1 MARHGRIGLN
11 QIRIL
16 YKNNMESEGMSD
28 ILANRSAK
36 DRRKLDFYPTPPDVT
51 HALMKFLKLPQ
62 SDVWECACGEGHMA
76 RVIEEYGHK
85 IIATDIR
92 FTGYGDGGR
101 DFLQENKLLAPIII
115 TNPPFQESEAF
126 IRHAIMLGADI
137 IGMLLKS
144 QYWHAAKRAKLF
156 TEHPPTWVLP
166 LTWRPDFLF
175 GEKGGS
181 PTMEVLWTVWIK
193 GQTDT
198 RYRIL
203 NKPKLN

>member
-1 MARHGRIGLN
+1 
-11 QIRIL
+11 
-16 YKNNMESEGMSD
+16 MSD

-51 HALMKFLKLPQ
+51 HALMQFLNLPR
-62 SDVWECACGEGHMA
+62 SKIWECACGEGHMA
-76 RVIEEYGHK
+76 KVIEEYGHK
-85 IIATDIR
+85 VIATDIR
-92 FTGYGDGGR
+92 HTGYGIGGR
-101 DFLQENKLLAPIII
+101 DFLQENELLAPIII

-126 IRHAIMLGADI
+126 IRHAISLGADI
-137 IGMLLKS
+137 VAMLLKS

-156 TEHPPTWVLP
+156 AEHPPAWVLA

-175 GEKGGS
+175 GEKGGA

-193 GQTDT
+193 GETDT

-203 NKPKLN
+203 HKPKNTKINYTYTGVMICL